1 MAVAAMQDADRH
13 IRSSLGFS
21 ILPKDALRCRQGES
35 NQRPSLNKLLAL
47 PLSHNRPPFF
57 ASGGRFFNLRRSG
70 HWTQMCKA
78 PTAYRLQ
85 QKTNRIRLP
94 FTSLIGP
101 RCHAPSFSV
110 LLVSGRTT
118 EGDARTWFL
127 VSGHA
132 GCLLDHQQWWLSML
146 ALSTDLIS
154 TADTVQNSSGMY
166 KVRAVDGVNV
176 VSLAYCRFLIF
187 WSIWWSFVM
196 LLTALVRSLKP
207 VWTNG
212 VVSAVF
218 LTPKYW

>member
-101 RCHAPSFSV
+101 RCHAPSFSD

-127 VSGHA
+127 SFRSCG
-132 GCLLDHQQWWLSML
+132 LSSWPSAMMVIHVGTEYRL
-146 ALSTDLIS
+146 N
-154 TADTVQNSSGMY
+154 Q
-166 KVRAVDGVNV
+166 
-176 VSLAYCRFLIF
+176 YCRY
-187 WSIWWSFVM
+187 
-196 LLTALVRSLKP
+196 
-207 VWTNG
+207 
-212 VVSAVF
+212 SAEQLWYV
-218 LTPKYW
+218 